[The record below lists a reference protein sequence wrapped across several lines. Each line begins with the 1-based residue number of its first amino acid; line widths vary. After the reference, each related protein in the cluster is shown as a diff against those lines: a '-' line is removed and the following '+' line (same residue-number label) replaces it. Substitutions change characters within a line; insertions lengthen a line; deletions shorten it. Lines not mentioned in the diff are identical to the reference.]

1 MQAVG
6 HMTRRSLT
14 RGTVRSARNTFS
26 IRNSPLSIF
35 SQEEMRFSLC
45 LKMENGE
52 LKMENCA

>member
-1 MQAVG
+1 
-6 HMTRRSLT
+6 MTRRSLK